1 MRATR
6 ARVARWAGACLA
18 ILFISLQTGGVSR
31 GAQERPPRPR
41 PSPSPATAVT
51 GAAPWDEVARLIGEE
66 KYDAAADVLVRI
78 RTAALGPFPDVAAV
92 VDHRVPVAGGE
103 ITVRAYS
110 PGGPGPLPALVYYHG
125 GGWVIGDLDTHDG
138 LCRSIAN
145 AARCAVLSVDY
156 RLAPESKFPVAV
168 EDAYAAL
175 LWAVASA
182 DRLGVETVKGVLET
196 GEGLREAATGI
207 DAVVHGAAIVKAK
220 RPEEFEHVNTGGT
233 KHLLHA
239 VLEHAPRVKRFVYV
253 SSLAAHGFN
262 DGGGPRPLE
271 ADSAPVT
278 HYGRS
283 KLAGEKLVL
292 GAKDRIPVTIIRP
305 PAIYGPRDKEMFEL
319 FRAAKWGVVPT
330 AGESRASIV
339 HVEDLG
345 RLLLALLPSDEA
357 VSHKTFEPDDGKPGG
372 WSQYDLALAIGWAVG
387 RRPKVLGLSR
397 RTMEWAAK
405 ADGML
410 RGKRAKLTLDR
421 VGYLTHPDWVVGH
434 GTQPPDSLWRPRV
447 ETREGLKATAQWYR
461 AQGWL

>member
-1 MRATR
+1 MTVAITGATGFVGQALLDLALAQGIGVQAL
-6 ARVARWAGACLA
+6 ARRPQVARKGMKWVQGDLA
-18 ILFISLQTGGVSR
+18 
-31 GAQERPPRPR
+31 
-41 PSPSPATAVT
+41 
-51 GAAPWDEVARLIGEE
+51 DAR
-66 KYDAAADVLVRI
+66 
-78 RTAALGPFPDVAAV
+78 ALGKLVQGTEAVIHVAGVVNAPDVAGYEAGNVEGTLAV
-92 VDHRVPVAGGE
+92 IE
-103 ITVRAYS
+103 
-110 PGGPGPLPALVYYHG
+110 
-125 GGWVIGDLDTHDG
+125 
-138 LCRSIAN
+138 
-145 AARCAVLSVDY
+145 
-156 RLAPESKFPVAV
+156 
-168 EDAYAAL
+168 AAL
-175 LWAVASA
+175 KAGVP
-182 DRLGVETVKGVLET
+182 RL
-196 GEGLREAATGI
+196 I
-207 DAVVHGAAIVKAK
+207 
-220 RPEEFEHVNTGGT
+220 F
-233 KHLLHA
+233 
-239 VLEHAPRVKRFVYV
+239 V
-253 SSLAAHGFN
+253 SSL
-262 DGGGPRPLE
+262 
-271 ADSAPVT
+271 SAREPQLSA
-278 HYGRS
+278 YGRS
-283 KLAGEKLVL
+283 KLRAEKLVKASGL
-292 GAKDRIPVTIIRP
+292 DWTIVRP

-339 HVEDLG
+339 HVEDFG